1 MRIMRLELR
10 NFRGIKE
17 LDIDFAGKDTNIYGA
32 NGSGKT
38 TIANAICWLLLDR
51 PATEEK
57 DFDPKTTNAH
67 NLRHAASITIERDGQ
82 VTTLSKEYYELWT
95 KKKGSPTAEFSGHTT
110 DYAINGVP
118 AKKKEYQATVE
129 SLCGLSLDKIK
140 MLMIHGYFTDD
151 LSTEERRNILFAVCG
166 DVSDIE
172 VLRDPELADLGT
184 YLQMPGTKGQQYS
197 TDEYKKIAV
206 EQRLKINKEL
216 ELLPARIDEVN
227 NGIPDELPN
236 ETVLTK
242 QLTELEEQKAELE
255 REKQDLQSK
264 DGNADVLR
272 KKISELKTE
281 YAVKQAEYLTAGNK
295 ENEDVNRE
303 IEAVQKEK
311 ADLSFKIRDAE
322 ADIKRFDVE
331 IKRMNEQREW
341 LLKEYAEVQAK
352 QWEPKQETCQTC
364 GQLMPAERIEEMRK
378 AFNLK
383 QSALKEDINQ
393 RGQSCSQQKIKELES
408 EKGQSESAIVQDKS
422 LLQAVEEKLQK
433 LRSSLVTRPSFEST
447 EEAKQL
453 QAAIE
458 DLQEQQQNS
467 TAAATEVIKLQDEKI
482 AEVVQQIRE
491 VNRQFGVMAAA
502 EESKKRIE
510 SLTAKQRDKAA
521 ELEKLEY
528 GIHLCEE
535 YTRIKA
541 RMITD
546 KINSRFT
553 NVHFQLFEDQING
566 GLKEICDPTVQNK
579 AGEWVRYKSVNTAAK
594 VNAELEIID
603 VLNQHYNTNLPVIM
617 DRAESVSQP
626 IAINEQLIRLIVSPI
641 DTVIRVEN

>member
-67 NLRHAASITIERDGQ
+67 NLRHTASVTINNDGQ
-82 VTTLSKEYYELWT
+82 MMTLSKEYYELWT

-129 SLCGLSLDKIK
+129 SLCGLSQDKIK

-151 LSTEERRNILFAVCG
+151 LSTEERRNILFEVCG
-166 DVSDIE
+166 DVSDAE
-172 VLRDPELADLGT
+172 VLQDPELADLGT
-184 YLQMPGTKGQQYS
+184 YLQMPGTKRQQYS
-197 TDEYKKIAV
+197 TGEYKKIAV
-206 EQRLKINKEL
+206 EQRRKINKDL

-303 IEAVQKEK
+303 IEAAQKEK

-341 LLKEYAEVQAK
+341 LLKEYAEVQAQ
-352 QWEPKQETCQTC
+352 QWNPKQETCPTC
-364 GQLMPAERIEEMRK
+364 GQIMPAERIEELRK

-510 SLTAKQRDKAA
+510 SLTAEQRDKAA

-535 YTRIKA
+535 YTRIKV

-626 IAINEQLIRLIVSPI
+626 IVISEQLIRLIVSPV